1 MKPAALQHSPPLEY
15 CVDFTKEGNVSNFCE
30 QALGKRGD
38 SVKPCGL
45 NKTVEFKTQH
55 IIICLGVLSYHQ
67 DSVVV

>member
-1 MKPAALQHSPPLEY
+1 
-15 CVDFTKEGNVSNFCE
+15 
-30 QALGKRGD
+30 LGKRGD
-38 SVKPCGL
+38 SVKPCGF